1 MRPDIG
7 TMTSLSC
14 QFAQWLK
21 YLIIIGVNTTERG
34 RISDPDK
41 SIVAISFDKSSDNS
55 KVEEDVSIIEETR
68 SVSEESTDDDKK
80 LDKHPEKNTGN
91 ETEYWN

>member
-1 MRPDIG
+1 M
-7 TMTSLSC
+7 
-14 QFAQWLK
+14 
-21 YLIIIGVNTTERG
+21 IIIGVNRTERG

-68 SVSEESTDDDKK
+68 SVSDESTDDDEK
-80 LDKHPEKNTGN
+80 LDKHPEENTGN
-91 ETEYWN
+91 EIEY

>member
-1 MRPDIG
+1 M
-7 TMTSLSC
+7 
-14 QFAQWLK
+14 
-21 YLIIIGVNTTERG
+21 IIIGVNTTERG

-68 SVSEESTDDDKK
+68 SVSDESTDDDEK
-80 LDKHPEKNTGN
+80 LDKHPEENTGN
-91 ETEYWN
+91 ETEY